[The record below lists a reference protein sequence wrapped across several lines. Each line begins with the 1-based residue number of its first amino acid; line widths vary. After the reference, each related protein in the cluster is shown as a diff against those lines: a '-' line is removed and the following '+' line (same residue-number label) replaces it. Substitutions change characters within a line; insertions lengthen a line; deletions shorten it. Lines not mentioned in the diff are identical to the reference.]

1 MRGLQTRC
9 DFAAAKISLAIY
21 PDADDPYAGMAC
33 AVTDAECL
41 GYGDYQ
47 VGVHTVPTLF
57 RDEPE
62 LVKAWERGSEAA
74 ADAVILAAVDA
85 TEHW

>member
-57 RDEPE
+57 RAGKRSRSRRGDLSRGRRHRA
-62 LVKAWERGSEAA
+62 LVGVLIESP
-74 ADAVILAAVDA
+74 
-85 TEHW
+85 H